1 MPSRA
6 EGLIPDLLC
15 PGSHQG
21 VEVTLLDMDQAALA
35 PPEVW
40 DVRDG
45 EKHSPQLPGHGSVLP
60 GQLLLAWSWVRAG
73 VNDLLWCW

>member
-6 EGLIPDLLC
+6 EGLISGLPC
-15 PGSHQG
+15 PGCHQG
-21 VEVTLLDMDQAALA
+21 AEVTLLYMDQAALA
-35 PPEVW
+35 PAEVW

-60 GQLLLAWSWVRAG
+60 SQLLGWG
-73 VNDLLWCW
+73 E